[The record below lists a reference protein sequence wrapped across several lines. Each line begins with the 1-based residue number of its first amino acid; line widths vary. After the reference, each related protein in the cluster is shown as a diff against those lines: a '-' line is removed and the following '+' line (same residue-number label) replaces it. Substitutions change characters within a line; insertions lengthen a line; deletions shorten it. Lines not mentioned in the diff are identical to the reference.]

1 MLHVLTLQ
9 HQILVLVSLRLC
21 TGFKA
26 VHLLKLPQGKLVPN
40 DTNPTSEPQTAN
52 FDHELGCSPWRYDMF
67 HNSSCV
73 CGDSIRGVVI
83 CKEDHVSLLTC
94 HCMSY
99 SDRHDNMTL
108 VGNYPYL
115 CTNDFYTKI
124 FETTNI
130 SDLCNRDIQQNRKGQ
145 MCGRYLDNYAPSPF
159 SYSFE
164 CSNCSNYEHNWVKY
178 IVITYFPLTIFFLAV
193 TIFRLNA
200 MSPSINSFILVCQI
214 LSCPATSS
222 LISVYV
228 HFLEKKQ
235 C

>member
-1 MLHVLTLQ
+1 
-9 HQILVLVSLRLC
+9 
-21 TGFKA
+21 
-26 VHLLKLPQGKLVPN
+26 
-40 DTNPTSEPQTAN
+40 
-52 FDHELGCSPWRYDMF
+52 MF

-99 SDRHDNMTL
+99 SDRHDMTL
-108 VGNYPYL
+108 VGNCPYL
-115 CTNDFYTKI
+115 CTNDFYIKI

-130 SDLCNRDIQQNRKGQ
+130 SGLCNRDIQQNRKGQ
-145 MCGRYLDNYAPSPF
+145 MCGRCLDNYAPSPF

-164 CSNCSNYEHNWVKY
+164 CSNCSNYEHSWVKY

-200 MSPSINSFILVCQI
+200 MSPSINSFILVSQI

-228 HFLEKKQ
+228 HFLEKNKGHLGNFLKVIIQ
-235 C
+235 SLLVIYGVWNLDFFRIIHEPLCLHPSISILQIFPLTTLLLCTLFCLSSWFIFS